1 MKLFSLKNKQY
12 QILRKFCEEIFY
24 NFDINLIIIDS
35 NLSDTFT
42 PPINIKQVNSII
54 VIPYISKPIPFL
66 NKLKIFDINLDDG
79 DFKELSNNIIIDVTA
94 YKIIKLKDFRSLID
108 FINIRTGKVEGSVLS
123 FKISNGVLTVLTTIE
138 LFLLKKVKLETIYK
152 QIFVYIK
159 KIYEDEQDLKKKIKE
174 INDKLKIEHLF
185 NGNPLPIL
193 ISKFE
198 EN

>member
-174 INDKLKIEHLF
+174 INDKLKIKHIL
-185 NGNPLPIL
+185 NDNP
-193 ISKFE
+193 
-198 EN
+198 